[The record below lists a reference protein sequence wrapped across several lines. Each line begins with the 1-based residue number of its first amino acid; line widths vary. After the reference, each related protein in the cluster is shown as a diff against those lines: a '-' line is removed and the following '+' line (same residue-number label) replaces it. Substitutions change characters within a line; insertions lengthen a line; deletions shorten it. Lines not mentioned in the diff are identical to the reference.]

1 LLSTAAKV
9 AMRDNRNLLE
19 LVGRLQADLDIARR
33 RLAWIQFAATG
44 EGYAMT
50 FHGQQY
56 VPVVA
61 ITNALGLTDDVRY
74 VTIREAAA

>member
-1 LLSTAAKV
+1 
-9 AMRDNRNLLE
+9 
-19 LVGRLQADLDIARR
+19 
-33 RLAWIQFAATG
+33 
-44 EGYAMT
+44 MT